1 MPLCYWNGLKQELKG
16 GGGECREVTFF
27 LWHTLHLP
35 ISAQADGG
43 DRKGE
48 KKGRVFGKENN
59 VIKHKVSLSAL
70 RLIWQSL
77 KLKLLSQMDQGVCK
91 YVTLCAVWRASRVG
105 FQFSV
110 QLMVSCDSPG
120 PRGTEG
126 HLSWLWHPTH
136 GITVTLRPE
145 EKVMRIFWL
154 HLLMMMLFVFKCYV
168 CHCMSFL
175 AKWQLI
181 PISK

>member
-1 MPLCYWNGLKQELKG
+1 MPLCYWNGRKQELKG

-70 RLIWQSL
+70 RLI
-77 KLKLLSQMDQGVCK
+77 
-91 YVTLCAVWRASRVG
+91 
-105 FQFSV
+105 
-110 QLMVSCDSPG
+110 
-120 PRGTEG
+120 
-126 HLSWLWHPTH
+126 
-136 GITVTLRPE
+136 
-145 EKVMRIFWL
+145 
-154 HLLMMMLFVFKCYV
+154 
-168 CHCMSFL
+168 
-175 AKWQLI
+175 
-181 PISK
+181 